1 MENKNKLI
9 GIIGLGYVGLP
20 LSIVFSKK
28 YKVIGYD
35 SNSQRVNELNNFKD
49 STLEVT
55 SNQLKKSILT
65 NDLVISNDPK
75 SISKAEIYI
84 IAVPTPIDK
93 NKSPD
98 LNILK
103 SATKLVSGLISKG
116 DIVVFE
122 STVFPGCTEEVCV
135 PILQRGSKLVYNI
148 DFFCGYSPERVNP
161 GDKNHT
167 IEKIVKVTSGS
178 TEKIANEIDDLYSSV
193 ITAGTY
199 KASSLK
205 VAEAAKVIENAQRD
219 INIAFVNELAR
230 MFDLMDI
237 DTNDVLDAA
246 STKWNFLNFRPGL
259 VGGHCI
265 GVDPYYLADRA
276 KEKGYNPEIILA
288 GRFVNDDMGNFVAS
302 QIINLLNTGKENK
315 ALILGVTFKENCPDF
330 RNTKVVDIVTE
341 LNNNNISTDLYDP
354 WVDSIAFKSEYN
366 LEVYDK
372 LPIKKY
378 DAIIF
383 AVSHDCFINIDLES
397 LKLDNKTIVYD
408 LKGVLNKEN
417 VDKRL

>member
-1 MENKNKLI
+1 LENKNKLI

-35 SNSQRVNELNNFKD
+35 SNSKRVNELNNFKD

-65 NDLVISNDPK
+65 NGLIISNDPK

-135 PILQRGSKLVYNI
+135 PILQRGSKLVYNT

-330 RNTKVVDIVTE
+330 RNTKVVDIVTV

-354 WVDSIAFKSEYN
+354 WVDSKAFKSEFN

-383 AVSHDCFINIDLES
+383 AVSHDCFINVDLES
-397 LKLDNKTIVYD
+397 LKFDNKTIVYD